1 MTQFQ
6 SPRFHVTLPTHTVFA
21 LDDAA
26 QVAIEC
32 RSGSVWVTLD
42 NDPRDIVLT
51 PGQRFDGTAHQR
63 ALVSALESSCISVSS
78 LQPIDVPW
86 PAPFAAASRRA
97 ATAGGRSRRAGVAHG
112 MSPA

>member
-1 MTQFQ
+1 MTQLQ
-6 SPRFHVTLPTHTVFA
+6 SPRFHVTLPIHTVFA

-26 QVAIEC
+26 EVAIEC

-42 NDPRDIVLT
+42 NDPRDIVLA
-51 PGQRFDGTAHQR
+51 PGQRFDGSTHRR

-78 LQPIDVPW
+78 LQPIDLPW
-86 PAPFAAASRRA
+86 PATATATPGRARPAASRR
-97 ATAGGRSRRAGVAHG
+97 RGVAHG